1 MDLAEATA
9 DDFLPH
15 LGSSFA
21 VTGTDQP
28 PFELSLELVQT
39 QGTAAGGRPFSL
51 LFRGGPNPPVPQ
63 AIWRLDNVSLGSL
76 DLFLVPLGPDTDG
89 QRYEAVFA

>member
-15 LGSSFA
+15 VRTSFA
-21 VTGTDQP
+21 ATAAEHS
-28 PFELSLELVQT
+28 PFDVSLATVQT
-39 QGTAAGGRPFSL
+39 HSTAVGGRPFSL

-63 AIWRLDNVSLGSL
+63 GIWHLDHGSLGSF
-76 DLFLVPLGPDTDG
+76 DLFLVPLGPDAES
-89 QRYEAVFA
+89 QRYEAVFT